1 VVTRTSNRSRAAAV
15 EIAILAFF
23 LAGAICFT
31 YPLVTGLDR
40 LVTDHADPFVS
51 AWTISWDV
59 HQLLRDPL
67 HLFDANIFH
76 PETGTL
82 GFSESFLGIAILMA
96 PVELLFR
103 SPVLTHNVALI
114 FLVALS
120 GYTAYLLSVQVTG
133 SRLAG
138 FVAGS
143 FFAFTPYRL
152 GHLSHLALQASGFIP
167 LAFLSVSRYC
177 ESPRLLRLGA
187 VALSLWWV
195 TAACGYYGVFTWIA
209 LGVLIPWELL
219 RNSGARLLRDTL
231 ALGSALA
238 LTALCLWP
246 LARPYLRIQREFGF
260 ARPVER
266 LVPASARVHSYA
278 RSNGS
283 WYQSLGLRDANA
295 EQALFPGVAL
305 SLLACLGLFALDR
318 RTALYAV
325 LGSLAFWA
333 SLGPGAGLYRL
344 LHALIPGVSG
354 LRVPARFSILVFL
367 ALSILAGAAVMALE
381 KRARPRGRAFLLL
394 LALLPLAETWSTPKG
409 FVEAPVEAPLSEPF
423 LASATPRNAAVVH
436 LPMPHDR
443 ERIRENAV
451 YMLWSTLHFR
461 PMVNGYSTFTPPSF
475 YEAARALES
484 FPDEASLA
492 LLRNRGVE
500 YVVFHKD
507 RYLRERARELMEK
520 ITADRR
526 VEVVLEDDEV
536 AVFRLRATG

>member
-1 VVTRTSNRSRAAAV
+1 MGTGVRVSKAAV
-15 EIAILAFF
+15 EVAVVAFF
-23 LAGAICFT
+23 VAGSIGFT

-40 LVTDHADPFVS
+40 LVTDHADPLVS

-59 HQLLRDPL
+59 HQLLLDPL

-76 PETGTL
+76 PEAGTL
-82 GFSESFLGIAILMA
+82 GFSESFLGVAILAA

-103 SPVLTHNVALI
+103 SPVLTHNVALVL
-114 FLVALS
+114 LVALS
-120 GYTAYLLSVQVTG
+120 GYTSYRLGAQATG

-138 FVAGS
+138 LVAGS

-152 GHLSHLALQASGFIP
+152 GHLSHLALQTSGFIP
-167 LAFLSVSRYC
+167 AVFLSVSRYC
-177 ESPRLLRLGA
+177 ESRRALWLGA
-187 VALSLWWV
+187 LALSLWWV
-195 TAACGYYGVFTWIA
+195 TASCGYYGVFTGIA
-209 LGVLIPWELL
+209 LGVVIPWELL
-219 RNSGARLLRDTL
+219 RNSGSRLLRDSILMGGT
-231 ALGSALA
+231 LA

-260 ARPVER
+260 SRPVAR
-266 LVPASARVHSYA
+266 LVPASAHLHSYA
-278 RSNGS
+278 RSNAS
-283 WYQSLGLRDANA
+283 WHQSLGLPGANA

-305 SLLACLGLFALDR
+305 TLLAFAGLFALDR

-333 SLGPGAGLYRL
+333 SLGPAAGLYRL
-344 LHALIPGVSG
+344 LHGLIPGVSG

-367 ALSILAGAAVMALE
+367 ALSILAGAAVAALA
-381 KRARPRGRAFLLL
+381 KRTGARGRALLVL
-394 LALLPLAETWSTPKG
+394 LAVLPLAETWTTRKG
-409 FVEAPVEAPLSEPF
+409 FVAAPVDAPASEPF
-423 LASATPRNAAVVH
+423 LASATPLDAAVAH
-436 LPMPHDR
+436 LPMPHER
-443 ERIRENAV
+443 ENISGNAV

-475 YEAARALES
+475 YEAARALEP
-484 FPDEASLA
+484 FPDDASFA

-500 YVVFHKD
+500 YVVLHKD

-520 ITADRR
+520 IAADRR

-536 AVFRLRATG
+536 AVLRLKAAS